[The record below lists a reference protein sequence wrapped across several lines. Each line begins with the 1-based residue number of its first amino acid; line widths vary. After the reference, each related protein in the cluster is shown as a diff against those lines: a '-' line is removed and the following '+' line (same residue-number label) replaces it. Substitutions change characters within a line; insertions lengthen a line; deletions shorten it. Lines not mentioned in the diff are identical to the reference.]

1 MPRARRFTTKWLR
14 ALVGAVAGVFAAR
27 AALAQTESIYLD
39 YRADEGCPSAAW
51 FFAQVEQRT
60 ARVRLASGNERG
72 RTFVITLVRGKSGT
86 TGKLAIQE
94 AQRVTVAREVTG
106 EQCRDVAAAI
116 ALATALAIDPLA
128 ALAPAGDNGPGASA
142 SEPPRDAADTRSD
155 AARAAP
161 PVAPPNPTSLPDPT
175 APKDRVRGEDSRPA
189 PWTWSTG
196 AGVVLAHGPA
206 PSLSVG
212 GAAFV
217 ERETREAAAMV
228 SALRISAL
236 ALQAPEHAVGT
247 AFASFRFFFLR
258 PELCSVRLRI
268 GAALSVVP
276 CVALDLGLVSASG
289 SNIDTPLSDERF
301 WAAALALG
309 RLRYAISRG
318 LFLQADVS
326 LAFPLTR
333 HSFYFRDPDTLIHTV
348 PPFVAMGGAGVGIS
362 FP

>member
-1 MPRARRFTTKWLR
+1 M
-14 ALVGAVAGVFAAR
+14 AGVFAAR
-27 AALAQTESIYLD
+27 AVLAQTESIHLD

-51 FFAQVEQRT
+51 FLAQVEERT
-60 ARVRLASGNERG
+60 PRVRLASGNERG

-94 AQRVTVAREVTG
+94 AQRATVAREVTG
-106 EQCRDVAAAI
+106 EQCRDVSAAL

-128 ALAPAGDNGPGASA
+128 ALAPAGDSGKGASG
-142 SEPPRDAADTRSD
+142 SEVSRDPVDARSD

-161 PVAPPNPTSLPDPT
+161 PVPPDPAALPDPT
-175 APKDRVRGEDSRPA
+175 TPNGRARGEDGRSA
-189 PWTWSTG
+189 PWTWGTG

-212 GAAFV
+212 GSAFV
-217 ERETREAAAMV
+217 EYETQAAAMV
-228 SALRISAL
+228 SALRVSAL
-236 ALQAPEHAVGT
+236 ALQAPEHAVSS
-247 AFASFRFFFLR
+247 ALASFRFFFLR
-258 PELCSVRLRI
+258 PEVCAVRLRI

-276 CVALDLGLVSASG
+276 CVGLDLGLVSASG
-289 SNIDTPLSDERF
+289 SNIDTPLGDERF

-309 RLRYAISRG
+309 RLRYAISRT

-348 PPFVAMGGAGVGIS
+348 PPFVAMGGAGLGIS

>member
-1 MPRARRFTTKWLR
+1 MPPARRLATKWPR
-14 ALVGAVAGVFAAR
+14 ALVGALAAIFAAR
-27 AALAQTESIYLD
+27 AALAQTESIRLD

-51 FFAQVEQRT
+51 FFTQVEERT

-94 AQRVTVAREVTG
+94 AQRQTVAREVTG
-106 EQCRDVAAAI
+106 EQCRDVAAAL

-128 ALAPAGDNGPGASA
+128 ALAPAGDSGSGASG
-142 SEPPRDAADTRSD
+142 SEPAGDPAEAKSD

-161 PVAPPNPTSLPDPT
+161 PVAPPNALPDPT
-175 APKDRVRGEDSRPA
+175 APKDRARGEDGRPA
-189 PWTWSTG
+189 PWTWGTG

-212 GAAFV
+212 GSAFV
-217 ERETREAAAMV
+217 ERETHDAATMV
-228 SALRISAL
+228 SALRVSAL
-236 ALQAPEHAVGT
+236 AMQAPEHAVGT
-247 AFASFRFFFLR
+247 ASASFRFFFLR
-258 PELCSVRLRI
+258 PEVCSVRLRI
-268 GAALSVVP
+268 GAAFAAVP

-289 SNIDTPLSDERF
+289 SNIDTPLGDERF

-309 RLRYAISRG
+309 RLRYAISRA
-318 LFLQADVS
+318 LFLQGEVS

-333 HSFYFRDPDTLIHTV
+333 HSFYFREPDTLIHTV
-348 PPFVAMGGAGVGIS
+348 PLVVTMGGAGVGIS
-362 FP
+362 F